1 LIAFCDSSAL
11 VKRYADEP
19 GSEQIRAL
27 DAIAASQ
34 LAVVEVPAA
43 LWRKHRTGVLRAE
56 SARALGAR
64 FRADCQGAQPAVS
77 IAGVTTA
84 ILDAA
89 ALLVARHPLRA
100 YDAVQLAS
108 AIAAARTNPGLRFA
122 CFDTTLSAA
131 AAAEGLASI

>member
-1 LIAFCDSSAL
+1 MIAFCDSSAL

-27 DAIAASQ
+27 EAIAACQ

-43 LWRKHRTGVLRAE
+43 LWRKHRTGLLRAQ
-56 SARALGAR
+56 SARALSAR
-64 FRADCQGAQPAVS
+64 FRADCLGDRPAVS
-77 IAGVTTA
+77 ITAVTTP

-89 ALLVARHPLRA
+89 ALLVARHPLRT

-122 CFDTTLSAA
+122 CFDTALSAA
-131 AAAEGLASI
+131 AAAEGLASV